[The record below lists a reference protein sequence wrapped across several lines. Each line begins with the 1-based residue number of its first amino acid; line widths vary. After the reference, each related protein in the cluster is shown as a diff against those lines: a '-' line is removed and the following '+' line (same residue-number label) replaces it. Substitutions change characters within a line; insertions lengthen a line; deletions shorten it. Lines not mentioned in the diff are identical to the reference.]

1 MESWLSTGLFT
12 LVVVRLCTPLSLN
25 TTNALVSM
33 FTVLNDGNGNT
44 LQLKSVQSAV
54 CILPSVCI
62 IPLHSPQSAVHSLQS
77 TVRSP
82 QSVVYS
88 PQSAVHSPQ
97 SAVHSPQSTV
107 LCLQSTVCSPQS
119 TVCSQQTVNLLH
131 CLVLNLTQFN
141 HTYLIVWLLFRD
153 TANGLF
159 DYMEKKKNKKPK
171 NFNWSIRI
179 EKLTSTETF
188 MENLTKS
195 TLTSWV
201 KIKIFTWNIW

>member
-88 PQSAVHSPQ
+88 PQSAVSRLSTFYIVWFLIWHS
-97 SAVHSPQSTV
+97 SIT
-107 LCLQSTVCSPQS
+107 
-119 TVCSQQTVNLLH
+119 
-131 CLVLNLTQFN
+131 LTRD
-141 HTYLIVWLLFRD
+141 LIVWLLFRD
-153 TANGLF
+153 IANGLF
-159 DYMEKKKNKKPK
+159 DYMEKKNKKTK
-171 NFNWSIRI
+171 NFNWTLGAL
-179 EKLTSTETF
+179 EKRS
-188 MENLTKS
+188 
-195 TLTSWV
+195 
-201 KIKIFTWNIW
+201 